1 MDSRKLARIFDIGL
15 GKGSKLKKN
24 TAEECV
30 PHDFSYLDHLDKTL
44 NSVSKETL
52 FAPFFFLD
60 YYVYA

>member
-30 PHDFSYLDHLDKTL
+30 PYILIIVIS
-44 NSVSKETL
+44 
-52 FAPFFFLD
+52 P
-60 YYVYA
+60 